1 MPRAAAA
8 GRGPAEVGRDED
20 ALIVREAD
28 LSLMRRVGAS
38 KADILIAQANLGN
51 TYERLGRYNESL
63 STAREVYAGFN
74 SIYGNCDT
82 RTLMAASNL
91 VYQLQTQGKHTE
103 AVSTLRKPLSDARRA
118 LGDDH
123 DITLSLGSLLGD
135 SLARVG
141 TSPTVSNLHEAIAI
155 LEDVCKRSRR
165 LLGGSHPHT
174 DTRQR
179 ALDDAR
185 RFLAH
190 HFPEEE

>member
-1 MPRAAAA
+1 MPAKAIRRRFAAA
-8 GRGPAEVGRDED
+8 D
-20 ALIVREAD
+20 AK
-28 LSLMRRVGAS
+28 SL
-38 KADILIAQANLGN
+38 
-51 TYERLGRYNESL
+51 
-63 STAREVYAGFN
+63 
-74 SIYGNCDT
+74 YGNCDT
-82 RTLMAASNL
+82 RTLMAANNL
-91 VYQLQTQGKHTE
+91 IYQLQKQGKHTE

-190 HFPEEE
+190 HFPEEESM